1 MDIHT
6 RFEAAQLMLEHYPD
20 FVPFYKDAMRFLGF
34 TTTWLQDDIAEF
46 MQSGGDKTC
55 VQAQRGA
62 AKSTIACLFA
72 VYRVV
77 RDPTTRVLLIS
88 ASAEKAT
95 ENATLIK
102 GLIEHWDV
110 LSYLKPD
117 RNAGDRSSVN
127 AFDVHWAL
135 KGVNKSPTVRCMGI
149 TASLQG
155 YRADLLIPDDVE
167 SQQNSM
173 TATERNKLLL
183 LTKEFTSI
191 VADGDGKI
199 LYLGTPQTKDSI
211 YNTLPARGFTTR
223 IWPGRFPNEESIQGY
238 AGCLAPSILERMALL
253 GSKCQTGKGLDGK
266 RGWVTDPMRFNE
278 NDHCEKELDQ
288 GPETYDLQFMLS
300 TALSDAARQQLK
312 VMDMLFVNCSTERLP
327 ESYTWA
333 AAPQFSVPLLQH
345 VLPSASTYLPASQSE
360 PAGALQAVTMA
371 LDPAGAGGDELA
383 YAVGGAVGSYLH
395 LLAWGGFQGGMVEGN
410 LDKLIEVCKEFNVT
424 SIVLEKNMGHG
435 TAGMLLQNYMFSV
448 DPGTG
453 KKRLPGVGVS
463 EVYSTGQK
471 ERRIIDT
478 IRPVLQR
485 HRMVVHQTA
494 VDTDKRDLQG
504 YAMSQRQVRSG
515 FFQLDNITTDRGS
528 LEKDDRIDVMSI
540 LVRQLNGFLVIDE
553 ERAARGREEAAARE
567 FLENPMGYIRDS
579 KKRHE
584 RYERTRQ
591 RPRGR
596 RR

>member
-1 MDIHT
+1 MDIQT

-223 IWPGRFPNEESIQGY
+223 IWPGRFPSEESIQG
-238 AGCLAPSILERMALL
+238 
-253 GSKCQTGKGLDGK
+253 
-266 RGWVTDPMRFNE
+266 
-278 NDHCEKELDQ
+278 
-288 GPETYDLQFMLS
+288 
-300 TALSDAARQQLK
+300 
-312 VMDMLFVNCSTERLP
+312 
-327 ESYTWA
+327 
-333 AAPQFSVPLLQH
+333 
-345 VLPSASTYLPASQSE
+345 
-360 PAGALQAVTMA
+360 
-371 LDPAGAGGDELA
+371 
-383 YAVGGAVGSYLH
+383 
-395 LLAWGGFQGGMVEGN
+395 
-410 LDKLIEVCKEFNVT
+410 
-424 SIVLEKNMGHG
+424 
-435 TAGMLLQNYMFSV
+435 
-448 DPGTG
+448 
-453 KKRLPGVGVS
+453 
-463 EVYSTGQK
+463 
-471 ERRIIDT
+471 
-478 IRPVLQR
+478 
-485 HRMVVHQTA
+485 
-494 VDTDKRDLQG
+494 
-504 YAMSQRQVRSG
+504 
-515 FFQLDNITTDRGS
+515 
-528 LEKDDRIDVMSI
+528 
-540 LVRQLNGFLVIDE
+540 
-553 ERAARGREEAAARE
+553 
-567 FLENPMGYIRDS
+567 
-579 KKRHE
+579 
-584 RYERTRQ
+584 
-591 RPRGR
+591 
-596 RR
+596 